1 MSNVSNF
8 AMFRLNLWAKPF
20 FGLTS
25 QGSSGGQG
33 METSSFV
40 PNSLTS
46 PALMVLASTSDGSH
60 EAGRLSGSHHFSGQ
74 NLDKDHNSGVPFST
88 SSFLYRPGEAFPP
101 PLYAPLPPYVQ
112 SNHLDRG
119 VNIIN
124 SGGGS
129 AFRPVASSSD
139 CSSIDE
145 YQSAFLPTKKT
156 KQDDSS
162 ALSNL
167 YNHCQS
173 NNNNTTSQGNGNTT
187 SGPNERL
194 LEQVTFSQSRDD
206 KIHNNATIKEE
217 RPSSLCSSSCDTNS
231 ESQSENGD
239 PSERATPDEGRN
251 LRKQRKRNILDGQN
265 PCCPICG
272 LTLRPG
278 EFEAHFCL
286 EVEKIEKL
294 NRGGRKS
301 RDNAPQGKKTV
312 LGPNPSIRKGRESPT
327 IEAASHQ
334 RYETY
339 QRIKCNRQSRLS
351 SRSRNKKKKPEEAV
365 CPICNEKL
373 TGTAQELNEHADLC
387 LKRKEEII
395 EDDHVDVEGDDSGEQ
410 YEEYTWMGETRIRAT
425 TMLQGGFAASGFQ
438 LSSRRLSID
447 EDVDLNVDGDD
458 TEFYGRPQYSEVD
471 VIPCSVDEPEENR
484 QRQALRGAILG
495 GAVGPS
501 AETSSER
508 ETVSESS
515 YETNPSNSHSSFN
528 QNSDVEN
535 PSVDPRDMNSSS
547 QSIISALKCRLKE
560 KEGKLEEKHKCLI
573 CMESYKVPLTSVQ
586 CWHVH
591 CEQCWLKTLGAKK
604 LCPQCNM
611 ITSPSD
617 LRRIFL

>member
-1 MSNVSNF
+1 
-8 AMFRLNLWAKPF
+8 
-20 FGLTS
+20 
-25 QGSSGGQG
+25 

-40 PNSLTS
+40 PNSLAS

-74 NLDKDHNSGVPFST
+74 NIDKDHNSGVPFST

-119 VNIIN
+119 VSIIN

-139 CSSIDE
+139 CSVVDE
-145 YQSAFLPTKKT
+145 YQSAFLPAKKN

-167 YNHCQS
+167 YNHC
-173 NNNNTTSQGNGNTT
+173 NNT
-187 SGPNERL
+187 NERL
-194 LEQVTFSQSRDD
+194 VDQTPFPQSRDE
-206 KIHNNATIKEE
+206 KNHNATVKEE

-231 ESQSENGD
+231 ESHSDNGD
-239 PSERATPDEGRN
+239 PTERATPDEGRN

-272 LTLRPG
+272 LTLRSG
-278 EFEAHFCL
+278 EFEAHLAL

-294 NRGGRKS
+294 NKGGRKS
-301 RDNAPQGKKTV
+301 RDNTPQGKKNV
-312 LGPNPSIRKGRESPT
+312 LGQNPSVRKGKESPT

-339 QRIKCNRQSRLS
+339 QRIKCNRQGRLS
-351 SRSRNKKKKPEEAV
+351 SRSRNKKKKPEEAI

-373 TGTAQELNEHADLC
+373 TGTVQELNEHADLC
-387 LKRKEEII
+387 LKRKEQIT

-425 TMLQGGFAASGFQ
+425 TMLEGGFAASGFQ
-438 LSSRRLSID
+438 LSSRRLSVD
-447 EDVDLNVDGDD
+447 EDLDLNVDGDD
-458 TEFYGRPQYSEVD
+458 TELYGRPQYSEVD
-471 VIPCSVDEPEENR
+471 VVPCSADEPEEDR

-495 GAVGPS
+495 RTVGPL
-501 AETSSER
+501 AETSCKR
-508 ETVSESS
+508 ETVSEPS
-515 YETNPSNSHSSFN
+515 YETDASNSHSYN
-528 QNSDVEN
+528 QSPEAEN
-535 PSVDPRDMNSSS
+535 TSLNFDPRDMNSSS
-547 QSIISALKCRLKE
+547 QSIISALKYRLKE
-560 KEGKLEEKHKCLI
+560 KEEKYEEKHKCLI